1 MRRLGDSRINYSNG
15 DKLTKQRST
24 LADYV
29 RSLKYTA
36 RVAGNF
42 VGHEA
47 LVRSE
52 LIRALLFSRNK
63 HCYSEDNRMHE
74 ARHESVNSTKLVD
87 HEPEGSIGV
96 RQW

>member
-24 LADYV
+24 LAGYV
-29 RSLKYTA
+29 RSLKHTA

-52 LIRALLFSRNK
+52 LIRALYFF
-63 HCYSEDNRMHE
+63 
-74 ARHESVNSTKLVD
+74 AT
-87 HEPEGSIGV
+87 
-96 RQW
+96 

>member
-1 MRRLGDSRINYSNG
+1 MIVELTYSNG
-15 DKLTKQRST
+15 DKLMKQRST

-36 RVAGNF
+36 RVAGTF

-52 LIRALLFSRNK
+52 LFRALYFFIPL
-63 HCYSEDNRMHE
+63 YGGD
-74 ARHESVNSTKLVD
+74 VL
-87 HEPEGSIGV
+87 
-96 RQW
+96 